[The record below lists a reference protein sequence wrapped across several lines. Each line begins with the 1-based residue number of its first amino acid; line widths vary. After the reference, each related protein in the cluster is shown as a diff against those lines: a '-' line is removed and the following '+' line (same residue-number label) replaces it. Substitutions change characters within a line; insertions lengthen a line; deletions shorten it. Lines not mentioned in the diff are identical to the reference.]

1 MTVRRYTLAR
11 PARTWLELLGTL
23 GMFGLGLWMFARGIR
38 EKAPGPFEY
47 LFWTVW
53 FGGLLWIA
61 FRTLTAAREIVVREG
76 DEIEF
81 RSAVERQRVHAREI
95 RAVRVKHG
103 RGLSIVV
110 RHAAGTIHLAGVM
123 NDFHELVGD
132 LKRANPG
139 VYLDGC

>member
-11 PARTWLELLGTL
+11 PARIRLELLAIL
-23 GMFGLGLWMFARGIR
+23 GMFGLGLWLFAQGIR
-38 EKAPGPFEY
+38 AKPPGPFEY
-47 LFWTVW
+47 SVWAVW

-81 RSAVERQRVHAREI
+81 RSAVERQRVYARDI
-95 RAVRVKHG
+95 RAVRVKQG
-103 RGLSIVV
+103 QGMSIVV
-110 RHAAGTIHLAGVM
+110 RHASGNIHLAGAM

-139 VYLDGC
+139 VYLEGC